1 MELHKAPEIPKMRSS
16 MLRALELQGPQQ
28 IQKLTKIRGQA
39 HRAARLQKIRTSEI
53 QQISGQG
60 SGATMHLPKLS
71 VAMATELQGPT
82 NSKLQWPGR
91 WSYHTLKIQWSG
103 LWSYT
108 FPGIWKVNG

>member
-1 MELHKAPEIPKMRSS
+1 